1 LQTVPGNVK
10 NLPTDS
16 LYSVVG
22 FGINDLDNPPYLRL
36 QYAQIGLERAN
47 QNENDTRIAEFNA
60 KIAVIYAEMGMN
72 QKALTYALKAR
83 NYARKTKDA
92 RDDIWALYRLAE
104 IHAILSNYDLALS
117 EAREAL
123 QLSRIRN
130 SQIEIGWSHNQLGEI
145 YRRQSQLDSAAYYY
159 QQAVAVFE
167 GAQFT
172 RGISFA
178 RQNLGT
184 TYAAQKKFQ
193 MALQEF
199 SIASAIGEETDV
211 LFELEQGYAMVDI
224 ILNLHSL
231 DSALVYANA
240 MHELAKKGDY
250 PYWQQRFHYR
260 LASLYH
266 QNEEWEKA
274 WQYRLKAD
282 SLKEIQTGERVRM
295 QSQVTDH
302 LYRLQL
308 LQAEHEIAT
317 QQNKNQI
324 LLWISILIV
333 AGLLGVVAL
342 IQITKNNR
350 IRKINQSLSQKNDH
364 LDELI
369 GEKDIWIN
377 LMAHD
382 LKAPLNS
389 ISGLIDL
396 LKDDS
401 LPAELK
407 EQVLGNISR
416 SVTKG
421 SELISQLLEIS
432 QLESSDEKADIQ
444 KTEIGELVR
453 ETEKSFQAAA
463 ENKHIQLQ
471 PDLPENPVFVETDPL
486 HVQRILENFVSNA
499 LKFSPENKSIYLSFE
514 EKAKAWGILVRDE
527 GPGLSV
533 SDQENLFKKF
543 KRLSAQPT
551 AGESSTG
558 LGLSI
563 VKQLADR
570 IHANIEVRSK
580 EGEGATFILWLPR

>member
-1 LQTVPGNVK
+1 MQTVPGNVK

-231 DSALVYANA
+231 DSALVYANG